1 MLAVKPP
8 LLPCEEGTFAKPRM
22 SCLESVRVVRFCRSR
37 ATRVICHC
45 AGHWPLSDAA
55 ALDLDPR
62 SRGRHI
68 SANVCDVGR
77 HVAEC

>member
-22 SCLESVRVVRFCRSR
+22 SCLESGGVVRFCRSR

-55 ALDLDPR
+55 ALDLDPLFHETSIAR
-62 SRGRHI
+62 SPRFRE
-68 SANVCDVGR
+68 R
-77 HVAEC
+77 L